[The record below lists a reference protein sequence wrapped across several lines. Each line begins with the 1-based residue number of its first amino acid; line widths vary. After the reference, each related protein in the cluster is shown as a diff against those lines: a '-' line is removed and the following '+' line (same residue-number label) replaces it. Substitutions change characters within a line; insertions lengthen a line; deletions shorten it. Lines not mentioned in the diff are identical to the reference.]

1 MKLIHDVQE
10 MQQAMLQV
18 KRSGKRIVFVPT
30 MGFLHEG
37 HASLLREGRERGDV
51 LVLSIFVNPTQFGPH
66 EDLDKYP
73 RNLDGDCALAQ
84 SCGVD
89 YIFVPTAPAMYPAG
103 FQTTVSLGALT
114 EPLCGASRPGHF
126 NGVAVVVTK
135 LFGIVQPDIALFG
148 KKDFQQLAIIR
159 QMVADLNLAVE
170 IVGMPIV
177 RESDGLALSSRNS
190 YLTSDQRQ
198 QALCLYR
205 GIQAAQWLFKGGER
219 SAERILSSVRAEI
232 EAVPEAIVDYLELRN
247 KTTLQAVDQV
257 ADDTLLALAVKIGT
271 TRLIDNRVLGE
282 AD

>member
-10 MQQAMLQV
+10 MQQAMLQA
-18 KRSGKRIVFVPT
+18 KRSGTRIVFVPT

-37 HASLLREGRERGDV
+37 HASLLREGRSRGDL

-73 RNLDGDCALAQ
+73 RNLDGDCALAEA
-84 SCGVD
+84 CGVD
-89 YIFVPTAPAMYPAG
+89 YVFAPTAQGMYPAG
-103 FQTTVSLGALT
+103 FQTTVSLGPLT

-135 LFGIVQPDIALFG
+135 LFGIVQPDSALFG

-159 QMVADLNLAVE
+159 QMVTDLNLAVE

-177 RESDGLALSSRNS
+177 READGLAMSSRNS
-190 YLTSDQRQ
+190 YLTPAQRQ
-198 QALCLYR
+198 QALCLFR
-205 GIQAAQWLFKGGER
+205 GIQAAQCLFKAGER
-219 SAERILSSVRAEI
+219 SAERLLSAVRTEI
-232 EAVPEAIVDYLELRN
+232 EAVPEAVIDYLELRN
-247 KTTLQAVDQV
+247 ETTLQAVDQA
-257 ADDTLLALAVKIGT
+257 ADDTLLALAVKIGA

-282 AD
+282 TD

>member
-51 LVLSIFVNPTQFGPH
+51 LVLSIFVNPTQFGLH

-89 YIFVPTAPAMYPAG
+89 YVFVPTAQAMYPAG
-103 FQTTVSLGALT
+103 FQTTVSLGPLT

-198 QALCLYR
+198 QALCLYW
-205 GIQAAQWLFKGGER
+205 GIQAAQCLFKGGER

>member
-10 MQQAMLQV
+10 MQQAMLQA
-18 KRSGKRIVFVPT
+18 KRSGTRIVFVPT

-37 HASLLREGRERGDV
+37 HASLLREGRSRGDL
-51 LVLSIFVNPTQFGPH
+51 LVLSIFVNPTQFGPQ

-73 RNLDGDCALAQ
+73 RNLDGDCSLAEA
-84 SCGVD
+84 CGVD
-89 YIFVPTAPAMYPAG
+89 YIFAPTAQGMYPAG

-159 QMVADLNLAVE
+159 QMVTDLNLAVE

-177 RESDGLALSSRNS
+177 READGLAMSSRNS
-190 YLTSDQRQ
+190 YLTPAQRQ
-198 QALCLYR
+198 QALCLFR
-205 GIQAAQWLFKGGER
+205 GIQAAQRLFKGGEL
-219 SAERILSSVRAEI
+219 SAERLLSAVRTEI
-232 EAVPEAIVDYLELRN
+232 EAVPEAAIDYLELRN
-247 KTTLQAVDQV
+247 KTTLQTVDQA
-257 ADDTLLALAVKIGT
+257 ADDSLLALAVKIGA

-282 AD
+282 TD